1 MHDPVH
7 VQSLP
12 VSQLLSGGIRPALL
26 EFLLKQRLQ
35 CSNLK
40 WQERD
45 AQVDGIVFLVDA
57 AGPYSFP
64 GGLDKSITVFSYRI
78 EGVEKRVDS

>member
-57 AGPYSFP
+57 ADRTRFQAGWI
-64 GGLDKSITVFSYRI
+64 KA
-78 EGVEKRVDS
+78 